1 MGTKI
6 IMVIVAVWIVA
17 VVIGTNRARDRE
29 PLDTVIQRNDR
40 SDPRHPVSGIYS
52 DSKCSVEEQM
62 KGIYNCP

>member
-6 IMVIVAVWIVA
+6 VLIVVAIFAVLSVLGHNDKKAKTSPAA
-17 VVIGTNRARDRE
+17 VFEKYDR
-29 PLDTVIQRNDR
+29 RN
-40 SDPRHPVSGIYS
+40 PNHPMQGIYT